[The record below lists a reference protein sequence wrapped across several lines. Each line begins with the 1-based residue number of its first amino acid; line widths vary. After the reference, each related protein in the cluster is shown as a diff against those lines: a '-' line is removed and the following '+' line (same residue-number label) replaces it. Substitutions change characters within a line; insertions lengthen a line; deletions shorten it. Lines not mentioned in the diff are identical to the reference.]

1 MGCSEKKRTAR
12 AEVSSAYRTEQE
24 ICRYVKVF
32 QLRDESFVLVSAV
45 GHIVD
50 FKLKCL
56 WNRSDGGIAFE
67 LCLVKGL

>member
-12 AEVSSAYRTEQE
+12 AEETSAYRTEQE

-50 FKLKCL
+50 FKLRC
-56 WNRSDGGIAFE
+56 RDGGSIFQ
-67 LCLVKGL
+67 GLSTQT